1 VRRRL
6 WSGMGS
12 MALALLLALIVWFVA
27 RYEQDPFVNR
37 ELAGVPIA
45 ILNQPSDTM
54 FFEPIERQATLTIRA
69 PEDQIDE
76 ATAEMFFVTMDLTD
90 VKPGSS
96 VPVRVVA
103 ISEDDRF
110 RIEAVTPPQ
119 QAVRLEEVRTVSATI
134 QITIVGEPSVG
145 YEAGSATI
153 SPTTVLVEGAEPLL
167 EQLDRVVGETSLKE
181 ARQSVA
187 EDVALQALDANGDPI
202 PGLGVIPPT
211 TLVSVPIRQK
221 LGFKPG
227 VPVRVDLRGRPAE
240 GYRIGSVEVA
250 PPMVTLAG
258 APVILAELDDFVSTR
273 PISITGATVSLVQRT
288 TLTLPQGVALV
299 ETQFV
304 TVTVEIAPLEGS
316 RTISAPVTYQGLQPG
331 FVATVSPQVVDITL
345 AGPQPVLNQLRPSDV
360 TVVLNLLEVDAPG
373 TYRLQ
378 PTVLLPEGLSMTSV
392 DPDVLSV
399 RVQPAPT
406 PTPTAVITPTATV
419 SP

>member
-6 WSGMGS
+6 WSGLGS
-12 MALALLLALIVWFVA
+12 LILALLLALIVWFVA
-27 RYEQDPFVNR
+27 RYEQNPFVNR

-45 ILNQPSDTM
+45 ILNQPQNAV
-54 FFEPIERQATLTIRA
+54 FFEPVETQATLTIRA
-69 PEDQIDE
+69 PEDQIGE

-90 VKPGSS
+90 VVPGSS

-110 RIEAVTPPQ
+110 RVEAVAPARQ
-119 QAVRLEEVRTVSATI
+119 DVRLEQVIAVSATI
-134 QITIVGEPSVG
+134 HITITGEPSIG
-145 YEAGSATI
+145 YEAGSASI
-153 SPTTVLVEGAEPLL
+153 SPTTVFVEGAEPLL

-187 EDVALQALDANGDPI
+187 EQVALHALDTDGDPI
-202 PGLGVIPPT
+202 PGLSVSPPT
-211 TLVSVPIRQK
+211 TLIRVPIRQK

-227 VPVRVDLRGRPAE
+227 VSVRVDLRGRPAE
-240 GYRIGSVEVA
+240 GYRIGGVDVA
-250 PPMVTLAG
+250 PPLVTLAG
-258 APVILAELDDFVSTR
+258 APVVLAELDDFVSTR
-273 PISITGATVSLVQRT
+273 PISITGATVTLVQRT

-316 RTISAPVTYQGLQPG
+316 RTISATVTYQGLQPG

-392 DPDVLSV
+392 DPDVVSV
-399 RVQPAPT
+399 RVQPVPT